1 MAKYDFKYVIIG
13 GGMAADAA
21 AHKIREVDAE
31 GSICLISNEEYP
43 PYARPPLSKSLWK
56 GEEELDDIDLETES
70 ANLEMHLASSVVR
83 IDPSNKKVIDDKGDE
98 YGYTKLLIA
107 TGGIPKKIPKTEGEE
122 IIYYRT
128 KEDFMKLKRKVDENT
143 RFGVIGGGFIGS
155 EIAAAIKTYKT
166 EAEVTMIFPETGI
179 CALIFPKEL
188 SSSITDYYREK
199 GIEVLNGDLV
209 ETIKKNNN
217 EYVVE
222 TKNREKLAFDVIIA
236 GLGIQPNTD
245 LAKNAGLKVDNG
257 IIVNKFL
264 QTSVQDIYAAGDAAS
279 YYNPALDKFIRVEHE
294 DNALTMGET
303 AGANMAGE
311 EVPYDHISL
320 FYSDLFDL
328 GYEAVGELSSKLE
341 IVEDWFDTNK
351 EGVIYYLDKKRVKGV
366 LLWNVWDKVDDAR
379 EIIAEKGPFSSKN
392 LKGRI
397 HY

>member
-1 MAKYDFKYVIIG
+1 MEKYNYKYVIIG

-21 AHKIREVDAE
+21 AHKIREIDAD
-31 GSICLISNEEYP
+31 GTICLISKDEYP

-70 ANLEMHLASSVVR
+70 ANLDMHLACSVVR
-83 IDPSNKKVIDDKGDE
+83 IDPSNKIVIDDLGNE
-98 YGYTKLLIA
+98 YSYTRLLIA
-107 TGGIPKKIPKTEGEE
+107 TGGTPKKIPKTEGEG

-128 KEDFMKLKRKVDENT
+128 KEDFLKLKNLVDENT

-155 EIAAAIKTYKT
+155 EIAAAIKIYNP
-166 EAEVTMIFPETGI
+166 EAEVSIIFPETGI

-188 SSSITDYYREK
+188 SSYINDYYREN
-199 GIEVLNGDLV
+199 GIEVLSDDLV
-209 ETIKKNNN
+209 ENIKRNKN
-217 EYVVE
+217 EYSVE
-222 TKNREKLAFDVIIA
+222 TKNKKKLTFEVIVA

-245 LAKNAGLKVDNG
+245 LAKNAGLKVENG
-257 IIVNKFL
+257 ITVNKFL
-264 QTSVQDIYAAGDAAS
+264 QTSVPDIYAAGDAAS
-279 YYNPALDKFIRVEHE
+279 YYSPALDKFIRVEHE
-294 DNALTMGET
+294 DNALTMGEI

-311 EVPYDHISL
+311 ETSYEHLSL

-341 IVEDWFDTNK
+341 IVEDWFDPYN
-351 EGVIYYLDKKRVKGV
+351 EGVIYYLEKKRVKGV

-397 HY
+397 QY

>member
-13 GGMAADAA
+13 GGMSADAA

-70 ANLEMHLASSVVR
+70 ANLEMHLACSVVR
-83 IDPSNKKVIDDKGDE
+83 IDTSNKKVIDDKGDE

-155 EIAAAIKTYKT
+155 EIAAAIKTYKP

-209 ETIKKNNN
+209 ESIKKNNN

-222 TKNREKLAFDVIIA
+222 TKNREKL
-236 GLGIQPNTD
+236 
-245 LAKNAGLKVDNG
+245 
-257 IIVNKFL
+257 
-264 QTSVQDIYAAGDAAS
+264 
-279 YYNPALDKFIRVEHE
+279 
-294 DNALTMGET
+294 
-303 AGANMAGE
+303 
-311 EVPYDHISL
+311 
-320 FYSDLFDL
+320 
-328 GYEAVGELSSKLE
+328 
-341 IVEDWFDTNK
+341 
-351 EGVIYYLDKKRVKGV
+351 
-366 LLWNVWDKVDDAR
+366 
-379 EIIAEKGPFSSKN
+379 
-392 LKGRI
+392 
-397 HY
+397 